1 MMKKIASLV
10 LGACMLLAGATH
22 VRAGGN
28 LDDFD
33 FTGFEQPI
41 PGLFVARVVGIHWDS
56 RQVPVQFTMNTGL
69 DPIPNSLN
77 LSAAAAQTALQASMD
92 TWNNIPTSF
101 IEMNITGTTN
111 KTEPAGFD
119 QINELTFAGAPLS
132 VLAISVATTLSVDLT
147 FVDGEDLDTD
157 GDPDVSG
164 AISTS
169 ADVDSD
175 GDIELPAGFYKAGTI
190 LDNDVLFRTAGF
202 HWTDDPANLNGDPT
216 RVDLQSIATH
226 ELGHAHGLSH
236 SMFNVLPDGTGAT
249 MYPFVNFFDPNVE
262 LAQRSP
268 SSDDIAWSSYL
279 YPEGSTTSGPSALQP
294 GDVAFDSVYGLIKGE
309 LRHGVLNQP
318 IAGGSISA
326 IDWDT
331 NAVIS
336 GGYSSHTQYLAD
348 PSTGQLVVI
357 NDPTFHIRDG
367 EYVIPVPKGHYS
379 VGVEALDGTPVSADR
394 INNNSFLGAIFGQ
407 LDFNEE
413 FYNGNREAGREPRLG
428 ERQNISVKA
437 GSTRSGVN
445 IVTADT
451 INISNFGSPN
461 FFSYGGVPPGFY
473 YAVRVPNE
481 QLQFII
487 DQTNATN
494 PGHDVL
500 VQAMAFYTAVAIPG
514 IAVPTGAPGI
524 VPVFAEATLTTGV
537 LNGNTATLNMATP
550 LARMPGFVGQS
561 LDFSPLY
568 FQEPQS
574 LGRQIRD
581 GIASGAIQNVFM
593 VLRLPT
599 TPLANKELGTLF
611 DGGPGNDVPI
621 LGLSYF
627 SFDGATFFRDTNF
640 NYMFSLILSGPV
652 TSPGSGH
659 ASTLPSRSQIGGLS
673 NTGKAATR

>member
-1 MMKKIASLV
+1 MKKIASLV
-10 LGACMLLAGATH
+10 LAACMLLASVTP

-33 FTGFEQPI
+33 FTGFDQPF
-41 PGLFVARVVGIHWDS
+41 PGLFVARVVGIHWDT
-56 RQVPVQFTMNTGL
+56 RQIPVQFTMNTSL

-77 LSAAAAQTALQASMD
+77 LSAAGAQTALQASMD
-92 TWNNIPTSF
+92 TWNNVPTSF
-101 IEMNITGTTN
+101 IEMNITGTTT

-119 QINELTFAGAPLS
+119 QINELTFGSPVPSFA
-132 VLAISVATTLSVDLT
+132 VAISVATTLSLDLT
-147 FVDGEDLDTD
+147 FVDGEDLDLD

-164 AISTS
+164 AINTA
-169 ADVDSD
+169 ADVDGD

-190 LDNDVLFRTAGF
+190 LDNDVLFKTSST
-202 HWTDDPANLNGDPT
+202 HWTDDPANLTGDPT

-236 SMFNVLPDGTGAT
+236 SMFNVLTDGTGAT
-249 MYPFVNFFDPNVE
+249 MYPFVNFFDADVE
-262 LAQRSP
+262 LSQRSL
-268 SSDDIAWSSYL
+268 SSDDVAWSSYL
-279 YPEGSTTSGPSALQP
+279 YPEGTATSGPAALQP

-326 IDWDT
+326 INWDT
-331 NAVIS
+331 NTPIS
-336 GGYSSHTQYLAD
+336 GGYSGHTQYLAD
-348 PSTGQLVVI
+348 FSTGQLVLI

-367 EYVIPVPKGHYS
+367 EYVIPVPKGHYA
-379 VGVEALDGTPVSADR
+379 VGVEPLDGTPVSADR

-437 GSTRSGVN
+437 GSTRAGVN

-451 INISNFGSPN
+451 INISNFGSSN
-461 FFSYGGVPPGFY
+461 FSSYSGVPPGFY

-514 IAVPTGAPGI
+514 IGAATGAPGI

-550 LARMPGFVGQS
+550 LARVTGFVAQN
-561 LDFSPLY
+561 LDFSPMY

-581 GIASGAIQNVFM
+581 GIGSGAIQNVFM
-593 VLRLPT
+593 VLRLTT
-599 TPLANKELGTLF
+599 TPLANKELVTIF

-621 LGLSYF
+621 FGLSYF
-627 SFDGATFFRDTNF
+627 SLDGATFFRDTNF

-652 TSPGSGH
+652 TPPSLGTVS
-659 ASTLPSRSQIGGLS
+659 AAPSRAQTKDGSLITAQ
-673 NTGKAATR
+673 